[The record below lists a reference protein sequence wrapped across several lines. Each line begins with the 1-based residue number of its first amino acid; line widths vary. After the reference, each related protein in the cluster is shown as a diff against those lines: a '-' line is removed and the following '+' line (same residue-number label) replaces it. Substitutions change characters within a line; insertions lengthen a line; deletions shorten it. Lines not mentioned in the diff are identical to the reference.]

1 MKLMR
6 QTRIKDWYE
15 FYRTPCVVCG
25 STGGC
30 MAHVDG
36 SVVACIRV
44 PSDRFFSKNSALP
57 SYLHFLKEDKRKRID
72 TNEVESLYQGNPKQK
87 NSSLNDVYTSLINCL
102 ELDEDHYNHLTSKER
117 QLSDQ
122 QVMIRDYKSFPDRPW
137 EVVRMIEDELG
148 IEDFTGI
155 PGFYLKDNKY
165 WTIAGTKGIL
175 IPFRNHFNEIV
186 GFQYRIDNPPNVVEV
201 KINRPGLKAFVKEQP
216 NLIQVTFDG
225 EIILEQSIELS
236 KTWNTIT
243 HEGDIK
249 GWIRVV
255 KGNRYY
261 WLSSA
266 NKPLGTGSG
275 DPAPIHIA
283 VPTSKLKSW
292 EKGCIHKSRTAWLSE
307 GPLKCDIAADSIERL
322 YDPLEIEDIGST
334 FLALPGVG
342 AWRLAIPIMKEMG
355 VEKVN
360 ICFDADSVS
369 NTQVKKHLLECA
381 KELKQE
387 GFSANLILWNQN
399 EGKGIDDLFLA
410 NKIPQIKPLF

>member
-15 FYRTPCVVCG
+15 FYRTPCVICG

-30 MAHVDG
+30 MTHVDG

-44 PSDRFFSKNSALP
+44 QSDKFFSKNSALP
-57 SYLHFLKEDKRKRID
+57 SYLHFLKENKRKKID
-72 TNEVESLYQGNPKQK
+72 KNEVEALYQGNPKQN
-87 NSSLNDVYTSLINCL
+87 NSSLNNVFTSLINYL
-102 ELDEDHYNHLTSKER
+102 ELDEDHYCHLISKER

-122 QVMIRDYKSFPDRPW
+122 QVMIREYKSFPDKPW
-137 EVVRMIEDELG
+137 EVVRMIEGDLG

-165 WTIAGTKGIL
+165 WMIAGTKGIL
-175 IPFRNHFNEIV
+175 IPFRNHYNEIV

-201 KINRPGLKAFVKEQP
+201 KINRPGLKAWLKEQP
-216 NLIQVTFDG
+216 NLVQVTFDG

-236 KTWNTIT
+236 KTWKTIT

-266 NKPLGTGSG
+266 NKPQGTGSG

-283 VPTSKLKSW
+283 VPTSTLKDWKTGS
-292 EKGCIHKSRTAWLSE
+292 IHKARTVWLSE

-342 AWRLAIPIMKEMG
+342 AWRLSIPIMKEMG

-360 ICFDADSVS
+360 ICFDADAVS
-369 NTQVKKHLLECA
+369 NPQVKKHLLDCA
-381 KELKQE
+381 KELKQQ
-387 GFSANLILWNQN
+387 GFSANLVLWNEN
-399 EGKGIDDLFLA
+399 EGKGIDNLFLE
-410 NKIPQIKPLF
+410 NKIPHIKPLF